1 MGDCVRRRSSFA
13 RRGGRSG
20 LEIAAKKVAESSKY
34 RIDDVLVGA
43 GAAFHVDMRLF
54 VGGAPLVEE
63 TLESRFGIAVPE
75 LGSGVPARGPLGQNI
90 DWGVEPDRD
99 RPVIEKLSGT
109 RIDISAASGRD
120 HSDSA
125 LIDQSRDEAPFAI
138 AKIVFAIALENFCG
152 RKACGVLDRRVA
164 VDELQAE
171 ALCKA
176 PADGGFSYSHQPH
189 QHDRPIEALAEFYHL
204 GGYTAAHPLGKS
216 ARMSRIAVLII
227 LLVVIVGALFFLS
240 RVPKAQPTHTIEVTV
255 PQGGNAH

>member
-1 MGDCVRRRSSFA
+1 MG
-13 RRGGRSG
+13 
-20 LEIAAKKVAESSKY
+20 
-34 RIDDVLVGA
+34 
-43 GAAFHVDMRLF
+43 LF
-54 VGGAPLVEE
+54 VGGAALVRE
-63 TLESRFGIAVPE
+63 TLQSRFGIAVSE
-75 LGSGVPARGPLGQNI
+75 LGASVATRSSLGQNV
-90 DWGVEPDRD
+90 DWSIEPDCD
-99 RPVIEKLSGT
+99 RPVIEKLSSA
-109 RIDISAASGRD
+109 RIDISAASRRD

-138 AKIVFAIALENFCG
+138 AKIVFAIALENFRG
-152 RKACGVLDRRVA
+152 RKACGILDRRVA

-171 ALCKA
+171 ALCKT

-227 LLVVIVGALFFLS
+227 LLVVIVGALIFLS